1 MGTDTAD
8 RDDADALGVEGGDI
22 TYAALLD
29 RHAAEEPITDEMVRR
44 ACLRMEPAQRWPFA
58 AGEGDD
64 EAGIDGR
71 AGTPGRSLSRL
82 FRVRR

>member
-1 MGTDTAD
+1 MPAPLDHATGGDPHG
-8 RDDADALGVEGGDI
+8 ADALGVEAGDI

-44 ACLRMEPAQRWPFA
+44 ACLRMESAQSWPFVPA
-58 AGEGDD
+58 ARE
-64 EAGIDGR
+64 
-71 AGTPGRSLSRL
+71 RSDSASEVLARL

>member
-1 MGTDTAD
+1 MEAPLDKAAND
-8 RDDADALGVEGGDI
+8 YEALGVEAGDI

-44 ACLRMEPAQRWPFA
+44 ACLRMESAQSWPFA
-58 AGEGDD
+58 AAPHASADN
-64 EAGIDGR
+64 
-71 AGTPGRSLSRL
+71 PGRTIARL

>member
-1 MGTDTAD
+1 MQAPLDYAANESD
-8 RDDADALGVEGGDI
+8 VLGVEAGDI

-44 ACLRMEPAQRWPFA
+44 ACLRMETAQPWPFA
-58 AGEGDD
+58 SAPHASDD
-64 EAGIDGR
+64 
-71 AGTPGRSLSRL
+71 TPGNTLARL